1 MAKND
6 AKPLPDDQIIDLYWQ
21 RDERAIRETD
31 RKYRARL
38 MRVALNIL
46 HDLQDSEEC
55 LNDTYVCAWNSIPPA
70 RPTYLQAFLI
80 SITRRGALNRY
91 KAARRQKRVPS
102 ELTSSLSELDDMLSD
117 GDQFY
122 SESQTR
128 ALAEI
133 LEAFVAGLPER
144 RMLIFMGRYYAA
156 RPVRE
161 LAELLGCSESTVNKE
176 IAAIKRELRAVLEN
190 EGYTI

>member
-6 AKPLPDDQIIDLYWQ
+6 AMPLQDDEIIDLYRL

-38 MRVALNIL
+38 IGVAHNIL

-55 LNDTYVCAWNSIPPA
+55 VNDTYVCAWNSIPPA
-70 RPTYLQAFLI
+70 RPTCLQAYLI
-80 SITRRGALNRY
+80 TITRHGALNRY
-91 KAARRQKRVPS
+91 KAAKRQKRVPS

-117 GDQFY
+117 NDQFY

-161 LAELLGCSESTVNKE
+161 LAELLGCSESTINKE
-176 IAAIKRELRAVLEN
+176 IAAIKRELRAALEN

>member
-133 LEAFVAGLPER
+133 LEAFIAGLPER

>member
-6 AKPLPDDQIIDLYWQ
+6 AKPLQDDEIIDLYWL

-38 MRVALNIL
+38 MSVALNIL
-46 HDLQDSEEC
+46 HDLQDGEEC
-55 LNDTYVCAWNSIPPA
+55 VNDTYVCAWNSIPPA

-133 LEAFVAGLPER
+133 LEAFIAGLPER

>member
-6 AKPLPDDQIIDLYWQ
+6 AKPLQDDQIIDLYWL

-38 MRVALNIL
+38 MRVAQNIL

-55 LNDTYVCAWNSIPPA
+55 VSDTYVCAWNSIPPA

-133 LEAFVAGLPER
+133 LETFIAGLSER

>member
-6 AKPLPDDQIIDLYWQ
+6 AKSLLDDQIIDLYWQ